1 MRYEKAMLTRIYK
14 RTSGYCHLCH
24 GKLAFKNYGNSG
36 KRGAWQVEHS
46 VPRSKGGTDHLNN
59 LFPACVD
66 CNQDKSNR
74 TTRTARGW
82 NSKIRAP
89 MSPEKR
95 RQAKN
100 NNGVFGALGGGAVGF
115 AVAGPVGAVFGALAG
130 GHLAASGNPD
140 K

>member
-1 MRYEKAMLTRIYK
+1 MQYEKAVLTRIYK

-24 GKLAFKNYGNSG
+24 GKLALKNYGQTD

-46 VPRSKGGTDHLNN
+46 VPRSKGGTDHINN

-74 TTRTARGW
+74 TTRTARSW
-82 NSKIRAP
+82 NGKTRAP
-89 MSPEKR
+89 MTPEKR
-95 RQAKN
+95 RQAKCE
-100 NNGVFGALGGGAVGF
+100 NGVIGAVGGGALGFVVG
-115 AVAGPVGAVFGALAG
+115 GPVGAFIGALAV